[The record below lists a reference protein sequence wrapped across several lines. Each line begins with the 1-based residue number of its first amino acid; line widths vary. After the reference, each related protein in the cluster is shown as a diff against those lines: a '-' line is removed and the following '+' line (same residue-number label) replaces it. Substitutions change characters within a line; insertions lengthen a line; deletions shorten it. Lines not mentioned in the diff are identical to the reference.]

1 MDIRVLKYFLAVAQE
16 GNITRA
22 AEVLQMTQP
31 PLSRQLKD
39 LEEEIGKPLL
49 IRGSKQVTLTEDGL
63 LLKKRAEELVALLDK
78 TEAELKATDEATAGD
93 VYIACAETDAVALLA
108 QVAEAVQRAH
118 PLVHYQLHSGD
129 ASIVCEKLDRG
140 LVDFGLVIG
149 PVDEDKYHAI
159 RLPGDDVWGVLMPAG
174 HPLAAQAA
182 VCASDLAG
190 APLILSHQGSVSS
203 ALVTWLHADEAP
215 PRVVL
220 RYDLIYNASHFVARG
235 LGLAIVLDNLIDTRP
250 DSGLAFR
257 PLAPLVT
264 AERHLIW
271 KKHQVFSRASREFL
285 RQLRATLN
293 PE

>member
-1 MDIRVLKYFLAVAQE
+1 MDIRVLKYFLAVARE

-22 AEVLQMTQP
+22 AEALQMTQP
-31 PLSRQLKD
+31 PLSRQLKA

-49 IRGSKQVTLTEDGL
+49 IRGSKQVSLTEDGL
-63 LLKKRAEELVALLDK
+63 LLKKRAEELVALLEK
-78 TEAELKATDEATAGD
+78 TEAELKATDEATLGD

-108 QVAEAVQRAH
+108 QVAEAVHRDH

-159 RLPGDDVWGVLMPAG
+159 RLPGDDVWGVLMPAD

-182 VCASDLAG
+182 VCAEDLAG

-203 ALVTWLHADEAP
+203 ALATWLHADEQP

-235 LGLAIVLDNLIDTRP
+235 LGLAIVLDRLIDTRP

-257 PLAPLVT
+257 PLVPQIT

-271 KKHQVFSRASREFL
+271 KKHQIFSRASREFL
-285 RQLRATLN
+285 RQLRAVLN